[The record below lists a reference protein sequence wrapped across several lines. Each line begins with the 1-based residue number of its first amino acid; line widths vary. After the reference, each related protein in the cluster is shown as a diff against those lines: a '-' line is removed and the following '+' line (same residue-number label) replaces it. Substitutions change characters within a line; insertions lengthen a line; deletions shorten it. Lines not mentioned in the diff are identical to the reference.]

1 MPGMEAN
8 ACSPDTLEARQM
20 DCHEFKVNLEY
31 RVSFSPASTIESNS
45 VSNDKRI
52 QLPSRYG
59 TEVYMNHKGLQP
71 KELGY
76 TSPVA
81 TQLTA
86 GNIKIEHEV
95 MKVFVSLLYGK
106 CLFLIESG
114 WVSRCSETLQ
124 RLRTCQ
130 R

>member
-1 MPGMEAN
+1 
-8 ACSPDTLEARQM
+8 M
-20 DCHEFKVNLEY
+20 DCHEFKVNLDY
-31 RVSFSPASTIESNS
+31 RVSFSPASTIESDS

-86 GNIKIEHEV
+86 GNIKIEDEV

-106 CLFLIESG
+106 CLFLIDSG
-114 WVSRCSETLQ
+114 WVFRCSETLQ